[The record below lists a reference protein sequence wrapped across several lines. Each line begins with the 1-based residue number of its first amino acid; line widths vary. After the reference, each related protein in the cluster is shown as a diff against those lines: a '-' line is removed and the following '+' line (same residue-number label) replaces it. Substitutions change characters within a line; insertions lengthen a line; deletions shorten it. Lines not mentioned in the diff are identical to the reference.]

1 MSTSVLLNRFRLY
14 TYKDN
19 ALPPLLCSADL
30 ATIDWPWL
38 SAVADCDC
46 VPSSRRS
53 RATMDALRR
62 AAGSPST
69 ELPSRERELNGAGSP
84 LRVASATGALL
95 SKRRRAGPTVD
106 AEWRRLRNPSMLRG
120 SALQNS
126 DCSVTEA
133 RASCQ
138 QQTFDALAGKVEW
151 GGMQVVRRDCSAGK
165 RSTARAPYFN
175 PLNKTQAFTANTTV
189 LSMTVAPCQ
198 TRLCAPAGSKRRLR
212 FAGPGSGSAA
222 PDWRLPHRDSRRPME
237 TRGGGGPAP
246 GVRVRE

>member
-1 MSTSVLLNRFRLY
+1 MSTSVLLNRFRSY

-84 LRVASATGALL
+84 LASATGALL

-106 AEWRRLRNPSMLRG
+106 AEWRRLRNPSMLSG

-133 RASCQ
+133 MASCQ
-138 QQTFDALAGKVEW
+138 QQNLQRIGRQ
-151 GGMQVVRRDCSAGK
+151 G
-165 RSTARAPYFN
+165 
-175 PLNKTQAFTANTTV
+175 
-189 LSMTVAPCQ
+189 
-198 TRLCAPAGSKRRLR
+198 
-212 FAGPGSGSAA
+212 
-222 PDWRLPHRDSRRPME
+222 
-237 TRGGGGPAP
+237 
-246 GVRVRE
+246 